1 MNTKGQA
8 AEIAALQY
16 LESKGLRCVQQ
27 NFTGRYGEIDLIMW
41 HGQVLVFVEVRQ
53 RKSAQFG
60 GAAASISP
68 RKQQK
73 MWMTAQQYC
82 QTLPRLPACR
92 FDAILFD
99 GISLPTSQIQW
110 LQNIIQGE

>member
-8 AEIAALQY
+8 AEIAALHY
-16 LESKGLRCVQQ
+16 LEKQGLRCVQR

-41 HGQVLVFVEVRQ
+41 HAKVLVFVEVRQ

-73 MWMTAQQYC
+73 MWLTAQQYC
-82 QTLPRLPACR
+82 QTLSSLPACR
-92 FDAILFD
+92 FDAVLFD
-99 GISLPTSQIQW
+99 GASLPSSQIEW